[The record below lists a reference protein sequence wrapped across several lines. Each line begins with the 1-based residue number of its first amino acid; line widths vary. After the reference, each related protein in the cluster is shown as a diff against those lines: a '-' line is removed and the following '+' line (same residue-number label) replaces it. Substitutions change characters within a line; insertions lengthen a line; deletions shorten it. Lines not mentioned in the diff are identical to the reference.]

1 MPTGAFSVDEFT
13 ILWYNFI
20 KRANGAFCFATNWM
34 KTPQAAE
41 RRNLYDSV

>member
-1 MPTGAFSVDEFT
+1 MDEFVV
-13 ILWYNFI
+13 LWYNFV
-20 KRANGAFCFATNWM
+20 KTANRPYFPATNKM